1 MKTLFATVAVAL
13 LTVTSVAQAQ
23 PYQRPGSPSIHGHH
37 HHHYY
42 HPQPRHYHQPHRH
55 RDWVGPAIVTGI
67 GTAIIVDQIH
77 RRNYPGPVIVEEV
90 ITPAPFVPV
99 VPVPSCSGWREIQLS
114 DGTVYRER
122 ICSQ

>member
-23 PYQRPGSPSIHGHH
+23 PYQRPGSPSIHGH
-37 HHHYY
+37 YY
-42 HPQPRHYHQPHRH
+42 HPQPRHYHPHRH
-55 RDWVGPAIVTGI
+55 RDWVGPAVITGI

-77 RRNYPGPVIVEEV
+77 RRNQPAPVIVHEEV
-90 ITPAPFVPV
+90 ITPVPV
-99 VPVPSCSGWREIQLS
+99 LPVRPSPICSSWREIQLN
-114 DGTVYRER
+114 DGNIYRER